1 MHGETCVIQFVS
13 GATIHVSSGYTLVP
27 ILEKTVKII
36 NKLGLHARPT
46 ALLVQETSKYLS
58 TIELEANGL
67 KVNGKSIMGV
77 LMLAAAY
84 NSDLKI
90 FANGDDAEKALS
102 GIEALIK
109 SKFDE
114 E

>member
-1 MHGETCVIQFVS
+1 MPEI
-13 GATIHVSSGYTLVP
+13 
-27 ILEKTVKII
+27 EKNVKLI
-36 NKLGLHARPT
+36 NKLGLHARPA
-46 ALLVQETSKYLS
+46 ALLVQLASKYS
-58 TIELEANGL
+58 SNIELEVNGL

-77 LMLAAAY
+77 MMLAAPC
-84 NSDLKI
+84 NSELKI
-90 FANGDDAEKALS
+90 IATGDDAEAAVS

>member
-1 MHGETCVIQFVS
+1 MPEI
-13 GATIHVSSGYTLVP
+13 
-27 ILEKTVKII
+27 EKIVKIK
-36 NKLGLHARPT
+36 NKLGIHARPA
-46 ALLVQETSKYLS
+46 ALLVQAASQYTS
-58 TIELEANGL
+58 TIELETNSI

-77 LMLAAAY
+77 MMLAAAF

-90 FANGDDAEKALS
+90 IVKGEDAEDAIAGL
-102 GIEALIK
+102 EALID